1 MSVPAIREQI
11 NVILSGVPGIGVL
24 HDRERFANEWGKF
37 LNLFKDADGRINGC
51 MFSRESRRR
60 VQTTMG
66 ETEKAHVFV
75 VRRFLAVK
83 DSDETGIIF
92 DDHLE
97 VLADAFDGDDNE
109 TLNGTCRTINPDWGP
124 MEGAIGLQIEISEL
138 RMVGT
143 VLCHYAECKLCV
155 IEAKE
160 N

>member
-1 MSVPAIREQI
+1 MSIPAIREQI
-11 NVILSGVPGIGVL
+11 KVVLAGVPGIGVV
-24 HDRERFANEWGKF
+24 HDRERFAADWGKF

-60 VQTTMG
+60 VQATMG

-75 VRRFLAVK
+75 IRRFMGLK
-83 DSDETGIIF
+83 DGEETGILF

-97 VLADAFDGDDNE
+97 ELADAFDGDE
-109 TLNGTCRTINPDWGP
+109 TLSDTCRTINPDWGP
-124 MEGAIGLQIEISEL
+124 MEGAVGLQIDLSEI
-138 RMVGT
+138 RMFGT
-143 VLCHYAECKLCV
+143 VLCHYAECKLCA

>member
-1 MSVPAIREQI
+1 MSIPEIREQI
-11 NVILSGVPGIGVL
+11 KVVLAGVPGIGVV
-24 HDRERFANEWGKF
+24 HDRERFATDWTKF
-37 LNLFKDADGRINGC
+37 LNLFKDADGRLNGC

-60 VQTTMG
+60 IQQTIG

-75 VRRFLAVK
+75 IRRFMGLNDAE
-83 DSDETGIIF
+83 ETGIIF

-97 VLADAFDGDDNE
+97 EVADAFDDDE
-109 TLNGTCRTINPDWGP
+109 TLNDTCRTINPDWGP
-124 MEGAIGLQIEISEL
+124 MDGAVGLQIELSEI

-155 IEAKE
+155 IEAKA

>member
-1 MSVPAIREQI
+1 MSLADIREQI
-11 NVILSGVPGIGVL
+11 KVVLAGVPGIGVV

-37 LNLFKDADGRINGC
+37 LNLFKDANGRINGC

-60 VQTTMG
+60 VQQTIG

-75 VRRFLAVK
+75 FRRFMAVK

-97 VLADAFDGDDNE
+97 ELADAFDDYE
-109 TLNGTCRTINPDWGP
+109 TLNDTCRTINPDWGP
-124 MEGAIGLQIEISEL
+124 MEGAVGLQIELSEI